1 MTTSVLDLCNL
12 ALLRLGQSTITDLS
26 AEDSTSKVCNLNHQ
40 QAIDW
45 VLRERAWKFNTT
57 RVDLTSPGL
66 TPAFGWNFSYPLPL
80 AHLCTLEVRTTSLKD
95 YQENHTLYAQ
105 EVGAILTDG
114 DNGVK
119 LKYLRRVDPSLI
131 PSHVVD
137 VIALNLALRIAIPI
151 TGSKELHG
159 TLTSEYATYLSQAA
173 ALDGLQGNNTV
184 IRSSVLTRARVA
196 GVVF

>member
-1 MTTSVLDLCNL
+1 MATVLDLCNL
-12 ALLRLGQSTITDLS
+12 SLLRLGQSTITDLT
-26 AEDSTSKVCNLNHQ
+26 AEDSVSKVCNLNHQ

-45 VLRERAWKFNTT
+45 VLRERAWKFNTS
-57 RVDLTSPGL
+57 RVDLTVPGL

-80 AHLCTLEVRTTSLKD
+80 DHLRTLEVRTSSLKD

-105 EVGAILTDG
+105 EISAILTDT
-114 DNGVK
+114 DSGVR
-119 LKYLRRVDPSLI
+119 LKYLRRVDASLI
-131 PSHVVD
+131 PSHVLD
-137 VIALNLALRIAIPI
+137 VIVLNLALRITIPI
-151 TGSKELHG
+151 TGSKPLHE

-173 ALDGLQGNNTV
+173 ALDGLQGRNTV